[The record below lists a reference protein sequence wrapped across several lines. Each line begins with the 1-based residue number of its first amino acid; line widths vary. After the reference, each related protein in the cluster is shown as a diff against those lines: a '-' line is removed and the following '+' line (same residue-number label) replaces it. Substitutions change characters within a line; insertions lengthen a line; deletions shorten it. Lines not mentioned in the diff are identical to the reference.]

1 MTFSNTGLDKN
12 KYAFLHIFT
21 EDKIIENQSL
31 GKKFYWLPLTRQKS
45 NQFQAC
51 NSSQEDIKL
60 QENIHLCRIEW
71 HRPESYFQGKTFL
84 IRYKRLR
91 SLD

>member
-31 GKKFYWLPLTRQKS
+31 GKKFTDCHLQDKRVINFKHVILPRRT
-45 NQFQAC
+45 
-51 NSSQEDIKL
+51 
-60 QENIHLCRIEW
+60 
-71 HRPESYFQGKTFL
+71 
-84 IRYKRLR
+84 
-91 SLD
+91 